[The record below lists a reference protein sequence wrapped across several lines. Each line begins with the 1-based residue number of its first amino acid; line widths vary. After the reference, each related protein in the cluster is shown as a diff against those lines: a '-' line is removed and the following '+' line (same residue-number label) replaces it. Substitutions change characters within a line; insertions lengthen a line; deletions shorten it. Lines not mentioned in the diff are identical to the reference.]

1 LPTFAERYQG
11 PADLPQQVP
20 VFPLRGA
27 ILLPR
32 AALRLNVFEARYLAL
47 VDDALATSRVLVIV
61 QPAAAGEDESPPGKS
76 EPLKRVGCVG
86 RLSAYQELEDG
97 RLLITLTGIA
107 RCRLTEEIDSRKPYR
122 LYSVSCEPFTGDFA
136 AGAGEHE
143 VDRERLLTTLKK
155 YLEARQLK
163 ADWTAILKS
172 PSEALVNALC
182 IMSPYGS
189 EEKQALLEAP
199 DLKTRAEVL
208 VALAEMELAASSDG
222 SGTALQ

>member
-1 LPTFAERYQG
+1 LPTFAERYRG
-11 PADLPQQVP
+11 PADLPRQIP

-47 VDDALATSRVLVIV
+47 VDDALQTSRILVIV
-61 QPAAAGEDESPPGKS
+61 QPAGPGEDESPPGKS

-86 RLSAYQELEDG
+86 RLSAFQELEDG

-107 RCRLTEEIDSRKPYR
+107 RCRLTDEIDSRKPYR

-136 AGAGEHE
+136 AGAGEGE
-143 VDRERLLTTLKK
+143 VDRERLLTTLKR
-155 YLEARQLK
+155 YLQARQLK
-163 ADWTAILKS
+163 ADWPAILKS

-182 IMSPYGS
+182 IMCPYGP

-199 DLKTRAEVL
+199 DLKTRAEAL
-208 VALAEMELAASSDG
+208 VALAEMELASGSDG
-222 SGTALQ
+222 SGTTLQ